1 MKRIENKFKK
11 LKQKKQKA
19 FGVFLTAGYPSLKY
33 SKDIFKK
40 ILDAGVD
47 FVEIGLPFSDPMA
60 DGPLIQ
66 HSSQI
71 AIQQNVSVS
80 ECFELVKEIR
90 KINNDIPI
98 ILMGYYNPI
107 HYYGNLKFIKK
118 AVLSGID
125 GLIIVD
131 LPMEEDEEFY
141 NLSYKNNL
149 PLIRLVTPTTDE
161 ERLHKILK
169 NALGFVYYVSV
180 TGITGTK
187 SASVKEVKNKIE
199 VINKITNL
207 PVIAG
212 FGIKNPIDAKKMS
225 SISDGIVIGSSLVKK
240 IEEVYK
246 NKNGLNEI
254 FKFLKGFI
262 EVKV

>member
-1 MKRIENKFKK
+1 MIRIKNKFNE
-11 LKQKKQKA
+11 LKQKQQKA
-19 FGVFLTAGYPSLKY
+19 FGVFLTAGYPSLEY
-33 SKDIFKK
+33 SKDIFKI
-40 ILDAGVD
+40 ILDAEVD
-47 FVEIGLPFSDPMA
+47 FIEIGLPFSDPMA

-71 AIQQNVSVS
+71 AIEQNTSVE
-80 ECFELVKEIR
+80 ECFNLVKEIR

-118 AVLSGID
+118 AVSSGID

-161 ERLHKILK
+161 NRLKKILK
-169 NALGFVYYVSV
+169 NAYGFVYYVSV

-187 SASVKEVKNKIE
+187 SASVNDVKNKIK
-199 VINKITNL
+199 VIKKITNL

-212 FGIKNPIDAKKMS
+212 FGIKNSVDAKKMS
-225 SISDGIVIGSSLVKK
+225 SISDGIVIGSSLVNK

-246 NKNGLNEI
+246 KKNGLNEI
-254 FKFLKGFI
+254 FKFLKSF
-262 EVKV
+262 K

>member
-1 MKRIENKFKK
+1 MIRIKNKFRE
-11 LKQKKQKA
+11 LKQKA

-40 ILDAGVD
+40 ILDAKVD
-47 FVEIGLPFSDPMA
+47 FIEIGLPFSDPMA

-71 AIQQNVSVS
+71 AIEQNTSVE
-80 ECFELVKEIR
+80 ECFKLVKEIR
-90 KINNDIPI
+90 KINNEIPI

-141 NLSYKNNL
+141 NLSCKNNL

-161 ERLHKILK
+161 ERLKKILK
-169 NALGFVYYVSV
+169 NAHGFVYYVSV

-187 SASVKEVKNKIE
+187 SASVNDVKNKIK
-199 VINKITNL
+199 VIKKITNL

-212 FGIKNPIDAKKMS
+212 FGIKNSVDAKKMS
-225 SISDGIVIGSSLVKK
+225 SISDGIVIGSSLVNK

-246 NKNGLNEI
+246 KKNGLNEI
-254 FKFLKGFI
+254 FKFLKSF
-262 EVKV
+262 K

>member
-1 MKRIENKFKK
+1 MTRIKNKFEE
-11 LKQKKQKA
+11 LKQKEQKA
-19 FGVFLTAGYPSLKY
+19 FGVFLTAGYPSLEY

-40 ILDAGVD
+40 ILDAEVD
-47 FVEIGLPFSDPMA
+47 FIEIGLPFSDPMA

-71 AIQQNVSVS
+71 AIEQNTSVE
-80 ECFELVKEIR
+80 ECFKLVKEIR

-131 LPMEEDEEFY
+131 LPVEEDREFY

-161 ERLHKILK
+161 ERLKKILK
-169 NALGFVYYVSV
+169 NAHGFVYYVSV

-187 SASVKEVKNKIE
+187 SASVKDVKNKIK
-199 VINKITNL
+199 VIIH
-207 PVIAG
+207 
-212 FGIKNPIDAKKMS
+212 IKDNH
-225 SISDGIVIGSSLVKK
+225 
-240 IEEVYK
+240 
-246 NKNGLNEI
+246 
-254 FKFLKGFI
+254 
-262 EVKV
+262 

>member
-1 MKRIENKFKK
+1 MIRVKNKFKE

-19 FGVFLTAGYPSLKY
+19 FGVFLTAGYPSLEY

-40 ILDAGVD
+40 ILDAEVD
-47 FVEIGLPFSDPMA
+47 FIEIGLPFSDPMA

-71 AIQQNVSVS
+71 AIEQNTSVE
-80 ECFELVKEIR
+80 ECFKLVKEIR
-90 KINNDIPI
+90 KINNEIPI

-161 ERLHKILK
+161 ERLKKILK
-169 NALGFVYYVSV
+169 NAHGFVYYVSV

-187 SASVKEVKNKIE
+187 SASVNDVKNKIK
-199 VINKITNL
+199 VIKKITNL

-212 FGIKNPIDAKKMS
+212 FGIKNSVDAKKMS
-225 SISDGIVIGSSLVKK
+225 SISDGIVIGSSLVNK
-240 IEEVYK
+240 IKEVYK
-246 NKNGLNEI
+246 KKNGLNEI
-254 FKFLKGFI
+254 FNFLKSF
-262 EVKV
+262 K

>member
-1 MKRIENKFKK
+1 MIRVKNKFKE

-19 FGVFLTAGYPSLKY
+19 FGVFLTAGYPSLEY

-40 ILDAGVD
+40 ILDAEVD
-47 FVEIGLPFSDPMA
+47 FIEIGLPFSDPMA

-71 AIQQNVSVS
+71 AIEQNTSVE
-80 ECFELVKEIR
+80 ECFNLVKEIR

-161 ERLHKILK
+161 ERLKKILK
-169 NALGFVYYVSV
+169 NAYGFVYYVSV

-187 SASVKEVKNKIE
+187 SASVNEVKNKIK
-199 VINKITNL
+199 VIKKITNL

-212 FGIKNPIDAKKMS
+212 FGIKNSMDAKKMS
-225 SISDGIVIGSSLVKK
+225 SISDGIVIGSSLVNK

-246 NKNGLNEI
+246 KKNGLNEI
-254 FKFLKGFI
+254 FNFLKSF
-262 EVKV
+262 K

>member
-1 MKRIENKFKK
+1 MIRIKNKFKE
-11 LKQKKQKA
+11 LKQKEQKA
-19 FGVFLTAGYPSLKY
+19 FGVFLTAGYPSLVY

-40 ILDAGVD
+40 ILDAEVD
-47 FVEIGLPFSDPMA
+47 FIEIGLPFSDPMA

-71 AIQQNVSVS
+71 AIQQNTSVE
-80 ECFELVKEIR
+80 ECFDIVKGIR
-90 KINNDIPI
+90 KINYDIPI

-107 HYYGNLKFIKK
+107 HYYGNLKFIKN
-118 AVLSGID
+118 AVSSGID

-131 LPMEEDEEFY
+131 LPMEEDVEFY
-141 NLSYKNNL
+141 DLSYKNYL

-161 ERLHKILK
+161 ERLKKILK
-169 NALGFVYYVSV
+169 NAYGFVYYVSV

-187 SASVKEVKNKIE
+187 SASVNDVKNKIK
-199 VINKITNL
+199 VIKKITNL

-212 FGIKNPIDAKKMS
+212 FGIKNSVDAKKMS
-225 SISDGIVIGSSLVKK
+225 SISDGIVIGSSLVNK

-246 NKNGLNEI
+246 KKNGLNEI
-254 FKFLKGFI
+254 FNFLKSF
-262 EVKV
+262 K

>member
-1 MKRIENKFKK
+1 MIRVKNKFKE

-19 FGVFLTAGYPSLKY
+19 FGVFLTAGYPSLEY
-33 SKDIFKK
+33 SKDIFKI
-40 ILDAGVD
+40 ILDAEVD
-47 FVEIGLPFSDPMA
+47 FIEIGLPFSDPMA

-71 AIQQNVSVS
+71 AIEQNTSVE
-80 ECFELVKEIR
+80 ECFKLVKEIR

-149 PLIRLVTPTTDE
+149 PLIRLVTPTTNE
-161 ERLHKILK
+161 ERLKKILK
-169 NALGFVYYVSV
+169 NAHGFVYYVSV

-187 SASVKEVKNKIE
+187 SASVNDVKNKIK
-199 VINKITNL
+199 VIKKITNL

-212 FGIKNPIDAKKMS
+212 FGIKNSMDAKKMS
-225 SISDGIVIGSSLVKK
+225 SISDGIVIGSSLVNK
-240 IEEVYK
+240 IEKVYK
-246 NKNGLNEI
+246 KKTGLNEI
-254 FKFLKGFI
+254 FKFLKSF
-262 EVKV
+262 

>member
-1 MKRIENKFKK
+1 MIRIKNKFKE

-19 FGVFLTAGYPSLKY
+19 FGVFLTAGYPSLEY
-33 SKDIFKK
+33 SKKIFKK
-40 ILDAGVD
+40 ILDAKVD
-47 FVEIGLPFSDPMA
+47 FIEIGLPFSDPMA

-71 AIQQNVSVS
+71 AIEQNTSVE
-80 ECFELVKEIR
+80 ECFKLVKEIR
-90 KINNDIPI
+90 KINNEIPI

-161 ERLHKILK
+161 ERLKKILK
-169 NALGFVYYVSV
+169 NAQGFVYYVSV

-187 SASVKEVKNKIE
+187 SASVNDVKNKIK
-199 VINKITNL
+199 VIKKITNL

-212 FGIKNPIDAKKMS
+212 FGIKNSVDAKKMS
-225 SISDGIVIGSSLVKK
+225 SISDGIVIGSSLVNK

-246 NKNGLNEI
+246 KKNGLNEI
-254 FKFLKGFI
+254 FNFLKSF
-262 EVKV
+262 K

>member
-1 MKRIENKFKK
+1 MIRVKNKFKE

-19 FGVFLTAGYPSLKY
+19 FGVFLTAGYPSLEY
-33 SKDIFKK
+33 SENIFKK
-40 ILDAGVD
+40 ILDAEVD
-47 FVEIGLPFSDPMA
+47 FIEIGLPFSDPMA

-71 AIQQNVSVS
+71 AIQQNTSVE
-80 ECFELVKEIR
+80 ECFNIVKKIR

-125 GLIIVD
+125 GLILVD

-161 ERLHKILK
+161 ERLKKILK
-169 NALGFVYYVSV
+169 NAHGFIYYVSV

-187 SASVKEVKNKIE
+187 SASVNDVKNKIK
-199 VINKITNL
+199 VIKKITNL

-212 FGIKNPIDAKKMS
+212 FGIKNSVDAKKMS
-225 SISDGIVIGSSLVKK
+225 SISDGIVIGSSLVNK

-246 NKNGLNEI
+246 KKNGLNEI
-254 FKFLKGFI
+254 FKFLKSF
-262 EVKV
+262 K

>member
-1 MKRIENKFKK
+1 MIRIKNKFEE

-19 FGVFLTAGYPSLKY
+19 FGVFLTAGYPSLEY

-40 ILDAGVD
+40 ILDAKVD
-47 FVEIGLPFSDPMA
+47 FIEIGLPFSDPMA

-71 AIQQNVSVS
+71 AIEQNTSVE
-80 ECFELVKEIR
+80 ECFKLVKEIR

-118 AVLSGID
+118 AVSSGID

-131 LPMEEDEEFY
+131 LPMEEDAEFY

-161 ERLHKILK
+161 ERLKKILK
-169 NALGFVYYVSV
+169 NAHGFVYYVSV

-187 SASVKEVKNKIE
+187 SASVNDVKNKIK
-199 VINKITNL
+199 VIKKITNL

-212 FGIKNPIDAKKMS
+212 FGIKNSMDAKKMS
-225 SISDGIVIGSSLVKK
+225 SISDGIVIGSSLVNK

-246 NKNGLNEI
+246 KKNGLNEI
-254 FKFLKGFI
+254 FNFLKSF
-262 EVKV
+262 K

>member
-1 MKRIENKFKK
+1 MIRIKNKFKE

-19 FGVFLTAGYPSLKY
+19 FGVFLTAGYPSLEY
-33 SKDIFKK
+33 SKNIFKK
-40 ILDAGVD
+40 ILDAKVD
-47 FVEIGLPFSDPMA
+47 FIEIGLPFSDPMA

-71 AIQQNVSVS
+71 AIEQNTSVE
-80 ECFELVKEIR
+80 ECFKLVKEIR
-90 KINNDIPI
+90 KLNNEIPI

-107 HYYGNLKFIKK
+107 HYYGNLKFIKNS
-118 AVLSGID
+118 VSSGID

-161 ERLHKILK
+161 ARLKKILK
-169 NALGFVYYVSV
+169 NAYGFVYYVSV

-187 SASVKEVKNKIE
+187 SASVNDVKNKIK
-199 VINKITNL
+199 VIKKITNL
-207 PVIAG
+207 PIIAG
-212 FGIKNPIDAKKMS
+212 FGIKNSVDAKKMS
-225 SISDGIVIGSSLVKK
+225 SISDGIVIGSSLVNK

-246 NKNGLNEI
+246 KKNGLNEI
-254 FKFLKGFI
+254 FKFLKSF
-262 EVKV
+262 K

>member
-1 MKRIENKFKK
+1 MIRVKNKFKE

-19 FGVFLTAGYPSLKY
+19 FGVFLTAGYPSLEY

-40 ILDAGVD
+40 ILDAEVD
-47 FVEIGLPFSDPMA
+47 FIEIGLPFSDPMA

-71 AIQQNVSVS
+71 AIEQNTSVE
-80 ECFELVKEIR
+80 ECFNLVKEIR
-90 KINNDIPI
+90 KKNNDIPI

-141 NLSYKNNL
+141 NLSYENNL
-149 PLIRLVTPTTDE
+149 PLIRLVTPTTGE
-161 ERLHKILK
+161 ERLKNILK
-169 NALGFVYYVSV
+169 NAHGFVYYVSV

-187 SASVKEVKNKIE
+187 SASVNDVKNKIK
-199 VINKITNL
+199 VIKKITNL

-212 FGIKNPIDAKKMS
+212 FGIKNSVDAKKMS
-225 SISDGIVIGSSLVKK
+225 SISDGIVIGSSLVNK

-246 NKNGLNEI
+246 KKNGLNEI
-254 FKFLKGFI
+254 FKFLKSF
-262 EVKV
+262 K

>member
-1 MKRIENKFKK
+1 MIRVKTKFKE

-19 FGVFLTAGYPSLKY
+19 FGVFLTAGYPSLEY

-40 ILDAGVD
+40 ILDAEVD
-47 FVEIGLPFSDPMA
+47 FIEIGLPFSDPMA

-71 AIQQNVSVS
+71 AIEQNTSV
-80 ECFELVKEIR
+80 EKCFKLVKEIR
-90 KINNDIPI
+90 KINNEIPI

-161 ERLHKILK
+161 ERLKKILK
-169 NALGFVYYVSV
+169 NAHGFVYYVSV

-187 SASVKEVKNKIE
+187 SASVNDVKNKIK
-199 VINKITNL
+199 VIKKITNL

-212 FGIKNPIDAKKMS
+212 FGIKNSMDAKKMS
-225 SISDGIVIGSSLVKK
+225 SISDGIVIGSSLVNK

-246 NKNGLNEI
+246 KKNGLNEI
-254 FKFLKGFI
+254 FNFLKSF
-262 EVKV
+262 K

>member
-1 MKRIENKFKK
+1 MIRVKNKFKE

-19 FGVFLTAGYPSLKY
+19 FGVFLTAGYPSLEY

-40 ILDAGVD
+40 ILDTEVD
-47 FVEIGLPFSDPMA
+47 FIEIGLPFSDPMA

-71 AIQQNVSVS
+71 AIEQNTSVE
-80 ECFELVKEIR
+80 ECFKLVKEIR
-90 KINNDIPI
+90 KINNEIPI

-161 ERLHKILK
+161 ERLKKILK
-169 NALGFVYYVSV
+169 NAHGFVYYVSV

-187 SASVKEVKNKIE
+187 SASVNDVKNKIK
-199 VINKITNL
+199 VIKKITNL

-212 FGIKNPIDAKKMS
+212 FGIKNSVDAKKMS
-225 SISDGIVIGSSLVKK
+225 SISDGIVIGSSLVNK

-246 NKNGLNEI
+246 KKNGLNEI
-254 FKFLKGFI
+254 FKFLKSF
-262 EVKV
+262 K

>member
-1 MKRIENKFKK
+1 MLRIKNKFKE

-19 FGVFLTAGYPSLKY
+19 FGVFLTAGYPSLEY
-33 SKDIFKK
+33 SKDILKK
-40 ILDAGVD
+40 ILDAEVD
-47 FVEIGLPFSDPMA
+47 FIEIGLPFSDPMA

-71 AIQQNVSVS
+71 AIEQNTSVE
-80 ECFELVKEIR
+80 ECFKLVKEIR

-161 ERLHKILK
+161 ERLKKILK
-169 NALGFVYYVSV
+169 NAHGFVYYVSV

-187 SASVKEVKNKIE
+187 SASVNDVKNKIK
-199 VINKITNL
+199 VIKKITNL

-212 FGIKNPIDAKKMS
+212 FGIKNSVDAKKMS
-225 SISDGIVIGSSLVKK
+225 SISDGIVIGSSLVNK

-246 NKNGLNEI
+246 KKNGLNEI
-254 FKFLKGFI
+254 FNFLKSF
-262 EVKV
+262 K

>member
-1 MKRIENKFKK
+1 MIRVKNKFKE

-19 FGVFLTAGYPSLKY
+19 FGVFLTAGYPSLEY
-33 SKDIFKK
+33 SKDIFKI
-40 ILDAGVD
+40 ILDAEVD
-47 FVEIGLPFSDPMA
+47 FIEIGLPFSDPMA

-71 AIQQNVSVS
+71 AIEQNTSVE
-80 ECFELVKEIR
+80 ECFKLVKEIR

-161 ERLHKILK
+161 ERLKKILK
-169 NALGFVYYVSV
+169 NAHGFVYYVSV

-187 SASVKEVKNKIE
+187 SASVNDVKNKIK
-199 VINKITNL
+199 VIKKITNL

-212 FGIKNPIDAKKMS
+212 FGIKNSMDAKKMS
-225 SISDGIVIGSSLVKK
+225 SISDGIVIGSSLVNK

-246 NKNGLNEI
+246 KKNGLNEI
-254 FKFLKGFI
+254 FKFLKSF
-262 EVKV
+262 K

>member
-1 MKRIENKFKK
+1 MIRVKNKFKE

-19 FGVFLTAGYPSLKY
+19 FGVFLTAGYPSLEY
-33 SKDIFKK
+33 SKNIFKI
-40 ILDAGVD
+40 ILDAKVD
-47 FVEIGLPFSDPMA
+47 FIEIGLPFSDPMA

-71 AIQQNVSVS
+71 AIEQNTSVE
-80 ECFELVKEIR
+80 ECFKLVKEIR
-90 KINNDIPI
+90 RINNEIPI

-161 ERLHKILK
+161 ERLKKILK
-169 NALGFVYYVSV
+169 NASGFVYYVSV

-187 SASVKEVKNKIE
+187 SASVNDVKNKIK
-199 VINKITNL
+199 VIKKITNL

-212 FGIKNPIDAKKMS
+212 FGIKNSVDAKKMS
-225 SISDGIVIGSSLVKK
+225 SISDGIVIGSSLVNK

-246 NKNGLNEI
+246 KKNGLNEI
-254 FKFLKGFI
+254 FKFLKSF
-262 EVKV
+262 K

>member
-1 MKRIENKFKK
+1 MATRILRTFDE
-11 LKQKKQKA
+11 LKSNSQT
-19 FGVFLTAGYPSLKY
+19 GLITYLTAGFPNQDLCLDIINEL
-33 SKDIFKK
+33 SKSGSDLI
-40 ILDAGVD
+40 
-47 FVEIGLPFSDPMA
+47 EIGMPFSDPMA
-60 DGPLIQ
+60 EGPI
-66 HSSQI
+66 
-71 AIQQNVSVS
+71 IQQSSKIALDNGHTM
-80 ECFELVKEIR
+80 ELTFDLIKKFR
-90 KINNDIPI
+90 TKNSQTPI

-161 ERLHKILK
+161 ERLKKILK
-169 NALGFVYYVSV
+169 NANGFVYYVSV

-187 SASVKEVKNKIE
+187 SASVNDVKNKIK
-199 VINKITNL
+199 VIKKITNL

-212 FGIKNPIDAKKMS
+212 FGIKNSVDAKKMS
-225 SISDGIVIGSSLVKK
+225 SISDGIVIGSSLVNK

-246 NKNGLNEI
+246 KKNGLNEI
-254 FKFLKGFI
+254 FKFLKSF
-262 EVKV
+262 K

>member
-1 MKRIENKFKK
+1 MRRFENKFKE
-11 LKQKKQKA
+11 LKQQKQKA

-33 SKDIFKK
+33 SKEIFKK
-40 ILDAGVD
+40 IIDAKAD
-47 FVEIGLPFSDPMA
+47 FIEIGLPFSDPMA

-71 AIQQNVSVS
+71 AIKQNTSV
-80 ECFELVKEIR
+80 EDCFKIVREIR
-90 KINNDIPI
+90 KKNNNIPI
-98 ILMGYYNPI
+98 VLMGYYNPI
-107 HYYGNLKFIKK
+107 HYYGNLKFIKNSIS
-118 AVLSGID
+118 SGID

-161 ERLHKILK
+161 IRLKKILK
-169 NALGFVYYVSV
+169 NACCFVYYVSV

-187 SASVKEVKNKIE
+187 SASVKDVKNKIN
-199 VINKITNL
+199 IIKKITDL
-207 PVIAG
+207 PVIVG
-212 FGIKNPIDAKKMS
+212 FGIKNSIDAKKMS

-240 IEEVYK
+240 IDEVYEK
-246 NKNGLNEI
+246 KNGLNEI
-254 FKFLKGFI
+254 FKFLKGF
-262 EVKV
+262 K

>member
-1 MKRIENKFKK
+1 MIRVKNKFKE

-19 FGVFLTAGYPSLKY
+19 FGVFLTAGYPSLEY

-40 ILDAGVD
+40 ILDAEVD
-47 FVEIGLPFSDPMA
+47 FIEIGLPFSDPMA

-71 AIQQNVSVS
+71 AIEQNTSVE
-80 ECFELVKEIR
+80 ECFKLVKEIR
-90 KINNDIPI
+90 RINNEIPI

-161 ERLHKILK
+161 ERLKKILK
-169 NALGFVYYVSV
+169 NAHGFVYYVSV

-187 SASVKEVKNKIE
+187 SASVNDVKNKIK
-199 VINKITNL
+199 VIKKITNL

-212 FGIKNPIDAKKMS
+212 FGIKNFVDAKKMS
-225 SISDGIVIGSSLVKK
+225 SISDGIVIGSSLVNK

-246 NKNGLNEI
+246 KKNGLNEI
-254 FKFLKGFI
+254 FNFLKSF
-262 EVKV
+262 K

>member
-1 MKRIENKFKK
+1 MLRIKNKFKE

-19 FGVFLTAGYPSLKY
+19 FGVFLTAGYPSLEY

-40 ILDAGVD
+40 ILDAKVD
-47 FVEIGLPFSDPMA
+47 FIEIGLPFSDPMA

-71 AIQQNVSVS
+71 AIEQNTSVE
-80 ECFELVKEIR
+80 ECFKLVKEIR

-161 ERLHKILK
+161 ERLKKILK
-169 NALGFVYYVSV
+169 NAHGFVYYVSV

-187 SASVKEVKNKIE
+187 SASVNDVKNKIK
-199 VINKITNL
+199 VIKKITNL

-212 FGIKNPIDAKKMS
+212 FGIKNSVDAKKMS
-225 SISDGIVIGSSLVKK
+225 SISDGIVIGSSLVNK

-246 NKNGLNEI
+246 KKNGLNEI
-254 FKFLKGFI
+254 FNFLKSF
-262 EVKV
+262 K

>member
-1 MKRIENKFKK
+1 MIRVENKFKN
-11 LKQKKQKA
+11 LRQKKQKA
-19 FGVFLTAGYPSLKY
+19 FGVFLTAGYPSLEY

-40 ILDAGVD
+40 IIEAKAD
-47 FVEIGLPFSDPMA
+47 FIEIGLPFSDPMA

-71 AIQQNVSVS
+71 AIQQNTSV
-80 ECFELVKEIR
+80 EDCFEIVKDIR
-90 KINNDIPI
+90 KENNNIPI

-107 HYYGNLKFIKK
+107 HYYGNLKFVKK
-118 AVLSGID
+118 AVSSGID

-131 LPMEEDEEFY
+131 LPMEEDNEFY
-141 NLSYKNNL
+141 DLSFKNKL

-161 ERLHKILK
+161 ERLKKVLK
-169 NALGFVYYVSV
+169 NAHGFVYYVSV

-187 SASVKEVKNKIE
+187 SASVNDVKNKIK
-199 VINKITNL
+199 VIKKITNL

-212 FGIKNPIDAKKMS
+212 FGIKNSVDAKKMS
-225 SISDGIVIGSSLVKK
+225 SISDGIVIGSSLVNK

-246 NKNGLNEI
+246 KKNGLNEI
-254 FKFLKGFI
+254 FNFLKSF
-262 EVKV
+262 K

>member
-1 MKRIENKFKK
+1 MIRVKTKFKE

-19 FGVFLTAGYPSLKY
+19 FGVFLTAGYPSLEY
-33 SKDIFKK
+33 SKDIFKI
-40 ILDAGVD
+40 ILDAEVD
-47 FVEIGLPFSDPMA
+47 FIEIGLPFSDPMA

-71 AIQQNVSVS
+71 AIEQNTSVE
-80 ECFELVKEIR
+80 ECFKLVKEIR
-90 KINNDIPI
+90 KINNEIPI

-161 ERLHKILK
+161 ERLKKILK
-169 NALGFVYYVSV
+169 NAHGFVYYVSV

-187 SASVKEVKNKIE
+187 SASVNDVKNKIK
-199 VINKITNL
+199 VIKKITNL

-212 FGIKNPIDAKKMS
+212 FGIKNSVDAKKMS
-225 SISDGIVIGSSLVKK
+225 SISDGIVIGSSLVNK

-246 NKNGLNEI
+246 KKNGLSEI
-254 FKFLKGFI
+254 FNFLKSF
-262 EVKV
+262 K

>member
-1 MKRIENKFKK
+1 MIRVKNKFKE

-19 FGVFLTAGYPSLKY
+19 FGVFLTAGYPSLEY

-40 ILDAGVD
+40 ILDAEAD
-47 FVEIGLPFSDPMA
+47 FIEIGLPFSDPMA

-71 AIQQNVSVS
+71 AIEQNTSVE
-80 ECFELVKEIR
+80 ECFNLVKEIR
-90 KINNDIPI
+90 KINNYIPI

-161 ERLHKILK
+161 ERLKKILK
-169 NALGFVYYVSV
+169 NAHGFVYYVSV

-187 SASVKEVKNKIE
+187 SASVNDVKNKIK
-199 VINKITNL
+199 VIKKITNL

-212 FGIKNPIDAKKMS
+212 FGIKNSVDAKKMS
-225 SISDGIVIGSSLVKK
+225 SISDGIVIGSSLVNK

-246 NKNGLNEI
+246 KKNGLNEI
-254 FKFLKGFI
+254 FNFLKSF
-262 EVKV
+262 K

>member
-1 MKRIENKFKK
+1 MIRVKNKFKE

-19 FGVFLTAGYPSLKY
+19 FGVFLTAGYPSLEY

-40 ILDAGVD
+40 ILDAEVD
-47 FVEIGLPFSDPMA
+47 FIEIGLPFSDPMA

-71 AIQQNVSVS
+71 AIEQNTSVE
-80 ECFELVKEIR
+80 ECFKLVKEIR
-90 KINNDIPI
+90 KINNEIPI

-161 ERLHKILK
+161 ERLKKILK
-169 NALGFVYYVSV
+169 NAHGFVYYVSV

-187 SASVKEVKNKIE
+187 SASVNDVKNKIK
-199 VINKITNL
+199 VIKKITNL

-212 FGIKNPIDAKKMS
+212 FGIKNSMDAKKMS
-225 SISDGIVIGSSLVKK
+225 SISDGIVIGSSLVNK

-246 NKNGLNEI
+246 KKNGLNEI
-254 FKFLKGFI
+254 FNFLKSF
-262 EVKV
+262 K

>member
-1 MKRIENKFKK
+1 MIRVKTKFKE

-19 FGVFLTAGYPSLKY
+19 FGVFLTAGYPSLEY
-33 SKDIFKK
+33 SKNIFKK
-40 ILDAGVD
+40 ILDAKVD
-47 FVEIGLPFSDPMA
+47 FIEIGLPFSDPMA

-71 AIQQNVSVS
+71 AIEQNTSVE
-80 ECFELVKEIR
+80 ECFKLVKEIR
-90 KINNDIPI
+90 SINNEIPI

-161 ERLHKILK
+161 ERLKKILK
-169 NALGFVYYVSV
+169 NAHGFVYYVSV

-187 SASVKEVKNKIE
+187 SASVNDVKNKIK
-199 VINKITNL
+199 VIKKITNL

-212 FGIKNPIDAKKMS
+212 FGIKNSVDAKKMS
-225 SISDGIVIGSSLVKK
+225 SISDGIVIGSSLVNK

-246 NKNGLNEI
+246 KKNGLNEI
-254 FKFLKGFI
+254 LKFLKSF
-262 EVKV
+262 K

>member
-1 MKRIENKFKK
+1 MIRVKTKFKE

-19 FGVFLTAGYPSLKY
+19 FGVFLTAGYPSLEY

-40 ILDAGVD
+40 ILDAKVD
-47 FVEIGLPFSDPMA
+47 FIEIGLPFSDPMA

-71 AIQQNVSVS
+71 AIEQNTSVE
-80 ECFELVKEIR
+80 ECFKLVKEIR
-90 KINNDIPI
+90 KINNEIPI

-161 ERLHKILK
+161 ERLKKILK
-169 NALGFVYYVSV
+169 NAHGFVYYVSV

-187 SASVKEVKNKIE
+187 SASVNDVKNKIK
-199 VINKITNL
+199 VIKKITNL

-212 FGIKNPIDAKKMS
+212 FGIKNSMDAKKMS
-225 SISDGIVIGSSLVKK
+225 SISDGIVIGSSLVNK

-246 NKNGLNEI
+246 KKNGLNEI
-254 FKFLKGFI
+254 FNFLKSF
-262 EVKV
+262 K

>member
-1 MKRIENKFKK
+1 MIRVKNKFKE

-19 FGVFLTAGYPSLKY
+19 FGVFLTAGYPSLEY

-40 ILDAGVD
+40 ILDAEVD
-47 FVEIGLPFSDPMA
+47 FIEIGLPFSDPMA

-71 AIQQNVSVS
+71 AIEQNTSVE
-80 ECFELVKEIR
+80 ECFKLVKEIR

-161 ERLHKILK
+161 ERLKKILK
-169 NALGFVYYVSV
+169 NAHGFVYYVSV

-187 SASVKEVKNKIE
+187 SASVNDVKNKIK
-199 VINKITNL
+199 IIKKITNL

-212 FGIKNPIDAKKMS
+212 FGIKNSVDAKKMS
-225 SISDGIVIGSSLVKK
+225 SISDGIVIGSSLVNK

-246 NKNGLNEI
+246 KKNGLNEI
-254 FKFLKGFI
+254 FKFLKSF
-262 EVKV
+262 K

>member
-1 MKRIENKFKK
+1 MIRVKNKFKE

-19 FGVFLTAGYPSLKY
+19 FGVFLTAGYPSLEY

-40 ILDAGVD
+40 ILDAEVD
-47 FVEIGLPFSDPMA
+47 FIEIGLPFSDPMA

-71 AIQQNVSVS
+71 AIEQNTSVE
-80 ECFELVKEIR
+80 ECFKLVKEIR
-90 KINNDIPI
+90 KINNEIPI

-161 ERLHKILK
+161 ERLKKILK
-169 NALGFVYYVSV
+169 NAHGFVYYVSV

-187 SASVKEVKNKIE
+187 SASVNDVKNKIK
-199 VINKITNL
+199 VIKKITNL

-212 FGIKNPIDAKKMS
+212 FGIKNSVDAKKMS
-225 SISDGIVIGSSLVKK
+225 SISDGIVIGSSLVNK

-246 NKNGLNEI
+246 KKNGLNEI
-254 FKFLKGFI
+254 FKFLKSF
-262 EVKV
+262 K

>member
-1 MKRIENKFKK
+1 MIRTKNKFEE

-19 FGVFLTAGYPSLKY
+19 FGVFLTAGYPSLEY
-33 SKDIFKK
+33 SKDIFKI
-40 ILDAGVD
+40 ILDAEVD
-47 FVEIGLPFSDPMA
+47 FIEIGLPFSDPMA

-71 AIQQNVSVS
+71 AIEQNTSVE
-80 ECFELVKEIR
+80 ECFKLVKEIR
-90 KINNDIPI
+90 KINNEIPI

-161 ERLHKILK
+161 ERLKKILK
-169 NALGFVYYVSV
+169 NAYGFVYYVSV

-187 SASVKEVKNKIE
+187 SASVNDVKNKIK
-199 VINKITNL
+199 VIKKITNL

-212 FGIKNPIDAKKMS
+212 FGIKNSVDAKKMS
-225 SISDGIVIGSSLVKK
+225 SISDGIVIGSSLVNK

-246 NKNGLNEI
+246 KKNGLNEI
-254 FKFLKGFI
+254 FNFLKSF
-262 EVKV
+262 K

>member
-1 MKRIENKFKK
+1 MIRVKNKFKE

-19 FGVFLTAGYPSLKY
+19 FGVFLTAGYPSLEY

-40 ILDAGVD
+40 ILDAEVD
-47 FVEIGLPFSDPMA
+47 FIEIGLPFSDPMA

-71 AIQQNVSVS
+71 AIEQNTSVE
-80 ECFELVKEIR
+80 ECFNLVKEIR

-161 ERLHKILK
+161 ERLKKILK
-169 NALGFVYYVSV
+169 NACGFVYYVSV

-187 SASVKEVKNKIE
+187 SASVNDVKNKIK
-199 VINKITNL
+199 VIKKITNL

-212 FGIKNPIDAKKMS
+212 FGIKNSVDAKKMS
-225 SISDGIVIGSSLVKK
+225 SISDGIVIGSSLVNK

-246 NKNGLNEI
+246 KKNGLNEI
-254 FKFLKGFI
+254 FNFLKSF
-262 EVKV
+262 K

>member
-1 MKRIENKFKK
+1 MIRIKNKFKE
-11 LKQKKQKA
+11 LKQQDQKA
-19 FGVFLTAGYPSLKY
+19 FGVFLTAGYPSLEY

-40 ILDAGVD
+40 ILDAEVD
-47 FVEIGLPFSDPMA
+47 FIEIGLPFSDPMA

-71 AIQQNVSVS
+71 AIEQNTSVE
-80 ECFELVKEIR
+80 ECFKLVKEIR

-161 ERLHKILK
+161 ERLKKILK

-187 SASVKEVKNKIE
+187 SASVNDVKNKIK
-199 VINKITNL
+199 VIKKLTNL
-207 PVIAG
+207 PIIAG
-212 FGIKNPIDAKKMS
+212 FGIKNSVDAKKMS
-225 SISDGIVIGSSLVKK
+225 SISDGIVIGSSLVNK

-246 NKNGLNEI
+246 KKNGLNEI
-254 FKFLKGFI
+254 LKFLKSF
-262 EVKV
+262 K

>member
-1 MKRIENKFKK
+1 MIRVKNKFKE

-19 FGVFLTAGYPSLKY
+19 FGVFLTAGYPSLEY

-40 ILDAGVD
+40 ILDAEVD
-47 FVEIGLPFSDPMA
+47 FIEIGLPFSDPMA

-71 AIQQNVSVS
+71 AIEQNTSVE
-80 ECFELVKEIR
+80 ECFKLVKDIR
-90 KINNDIPI
+90 KINNEIPI

-125 GLIIVD
+125 GLILVD

-161 ERLHKILK
+161 ERLKKILK
-169 NALGFVYYVSV
+169 NAHGFVYYVSV

-187 SASVKEVKNKIE
+187 SASVNDVKKKIK
-199 VINKITNL
+199 VIKKITNL

-212 FGIKNPIDAKKMS
+212 FGIKNSVDAKKMS
-225 SISDGIVIGSSLVKK
+225 SISDGIVIGSSLVNK

-246 NKNGLNEI
+246 KKNGLNEI
-254 FKFLKGFI
+254 FKFLKSF
-262 EVKV
+262 K

>member
-1 MKRIENKFKK
+1 MIRVKNKFKE

-19 FGVFLTAGYPSLKY
+19 FGVFLTAGYPSLEY
-33 SKDIFKK
+33 SKNIFKK
-40 ILDAGVD
+40 ILNAKVD
-47 FVEIGLPFSDPMA
+47 FIEIGLPFSDPMA

-71 AIQQNVSVS
+71 AIEQNTSVE
-80 ECFELVKEIR
+80 ECFKLVKEIR
-90 KINNDIPI
+90 KINNEIPI

-161 ERLHKILK
+161 ERLKKILK
-169 NALGFVYYVSV
+169 NAHGFVYYVSV

-187 SASVKEVKNKIE
+187 SASVNDVKNKIK
-199 VINKITNL
+199 VIKKITNL

-212 FGIKNPIDAKKMS
+212 FGIKNSVDAKKMS
-225 SISDGIVIGSSLVKK
+225 SISDGIVIGSSLVNK

-246 NKNGLNEI
+246 KKNGLNEI
-254 FKFLKGFI
+254 FKFLKSF
-262 EVKV
+262 K

>member
-1 MKRIENKFKK
+1 MIRVKNKFKE

-19 FGVFLTAGYPSLKY
+19 FGVFLTAGYPSLEY

-40 ILDAGVD
+40 ILDAEVD
-47 FVEIGLPFSDPMA
+47 FIEIGLPFSDPMA

-71 AIQQNVSVS
+71 AIEQNTSVE
-80 ECFELVKEIR
+80 ECFNFVKEIR

-161 ERLHKILK
+161 ERLKKILK
-169 NALGFVYYVSV
+169 NAHGFVYYVSV

-187 SASVKEVKNKIE
+187 SASVNDVKNKIK
-199 VINKITNL
+199 VIKKITNL

-212 FGIKNPIDAKKMS
+212 FGIKNSVDAKKMS
-225 SISDGIVIGSSLVKK
+225 SISDGIVIGSSLVNK

-246 NKNGLNEI
+246 KKNGLNEI
-254 FKFLKGFI
+254 FKFLKSF
-262 EVKV
+262 K